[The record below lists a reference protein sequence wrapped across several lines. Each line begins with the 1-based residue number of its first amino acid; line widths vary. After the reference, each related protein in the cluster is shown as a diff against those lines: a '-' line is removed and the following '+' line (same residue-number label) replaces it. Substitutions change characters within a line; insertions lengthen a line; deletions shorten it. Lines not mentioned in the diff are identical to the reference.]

1 MWQGGGQPLPLPVSL
16 YGRADTP
23 WILVP
28 RVGLIASRGTLDSDV
43 LTLRADLS
51 MAVQAGEGSFNATEH
66 WLLGV
71 LLAPVDTGY
80 RARLGAT
87 YDRLIHDRV
96 RLRTS
101 LDLYTHGAQPDRLRA
116 LGKVGIEIAAWRSSA
131 GRWRRVGLGVG
142 WLNSDTYAVNADR
155 QRVRSNDFYLFD
167 IVLSPPRRTSRSGTL
182 HCRQSLDRAF
192 HPAEFDHVEVAADLP
207 NCLQSLLAVQWVSN
221 DSAFADLV
229 STHLELRFYQ
239 GVKTTRSLEVR
250 AHRRKNPSQADELT
264 STTPKLGAGS
274 RRSGS
279 AERYEFSDS
288 PLGILTSFR
297 QLVVTYIHGIN
308 SSSTILQQDIKAPV
322 EAPTSKAM
330 QPSSR

>member
-1 MWQGGGQPLPLPVSL
+1 MKLFTTCCLLLLSGSVFGQDPPPSNGAVNPATNSNAEDSEEAGPQIEARVPAVTVLTARQTAHLLPAGVSQWGLFGPYTRGLKGGLELELRPLVFTLMASPNAVVRGGVHRQGLWRIAAEGGLSIPTMGMKMWQGGEDNPLPLPVSL
-16 YGRADTP
+16 YGRADTIP

-66 WLLGV
+66 WLLGL

-155 QRVRSNDFYLFD
+155 QRVRSNDFLPLFD
-167 IVLSPPRRTSRSGTL
+167 IV
-182 HCRQSLDRAF
+182 F
-192 HPAEFDHVEVAADLP
+192 
-207 NCLQSLLAVQWVSN
+207 
-221 DSAFADLV
+221 
-229 STHLELRFYQ
+229 
-239 GVKTTRSLEVR
+239 
-250 AHRRKNPSQADELT
+250 
-264 STTPKLGAGS
+264 
-274 RRSGS
+274 
-279 AERYEFSDS
+279 
-288 PLGILTSFR
+288 
-297 QLVVTYIHGIN
+297 
-308 SSSTILQQDIKAPV
+308 
-322 EAPTSKAM
+322 
-330 QPSSR
+330 